1 MVSCSHKA
9 SRLVPLVG
17 RYFGWYDS
25 FGRNQHFWFHSLHR
39 TGYGNLIP
47 FVETGTLIFYTFNLI
62 PFVETGTLIFYTFN
76 LIPFVETGTVIFYTF
91 NLIPFVETGTL
102 IFCTFGRYKIVESFL
117 WWKRISCVWKATAG
131 TYTSKQCVVCAEKT
145 ESEEPQKPSDSEAQE
160 EGAGKKYFMSTDTIS
175 LLDSSQLCRTP
186 VLKLH
191 HTLCIVLHAVS

>member
-25 FGRNQHFWFHSLHR
+25 FGRNQHFWFHSFNR
-39 TGYGNLIP
+39 TGYSNLIP

-62 PFVETGTLIFYTFN
+62 PFVETGTL
-76 LIPFVETGTVIFYTF
+76 IFYTF

-131 TYTSKQCVVCAEKT
+131 TYASKQCMVCAEKT

-191 HTLCIVLHAVS
+191 HTLCIVLHVVS